1 MKKKVLKIISIILLV
16 IAIPTLITIAVLYAN
31 DKHLLNEFLDWID
44 KDGNLS
50 AFIVA
55 IGLYFPFLNGSWK
68 LILNIIASINSR
80 RLKLKNKIN
89 KVKIY
94 DDDKNNYIY
103 YDEKNNIL
111 DCQFKAPEDV
121 DLKKLVEMTTIELKS
136 KIKMYDK
143 KKS

>member
-31 DKHLLNEFLDWID
+31 DKHLLNEFLNWID
-44 KDGNLS
+44 KDVNLS

>member
-31 DKHLLNEFLDWID
+31 DKHLLNEFLNWID

-111 DCQFKAPEDV
+111 DCQFKASEDV

>member
-31 DKHLLNEFLDWID
+31 DKHLLNEFLNWID